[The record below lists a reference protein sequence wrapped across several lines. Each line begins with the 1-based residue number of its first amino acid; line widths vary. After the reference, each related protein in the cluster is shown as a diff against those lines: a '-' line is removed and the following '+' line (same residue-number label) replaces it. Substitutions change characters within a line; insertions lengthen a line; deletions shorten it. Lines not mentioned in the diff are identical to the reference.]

1 VAYLRW
7 GPPLWPS
14 ESAWKL
20 RVEFARNE
28 RAVFSTN
35 ELIVVTGLA
44 LPAADSVTELNLST
58 NRLGHTVRVLGLS
71 SGTGQFSNRHSR
83 MRSSG
88 ICIEVEVSPE
98 LGTRK
103 RLTVLN
109 VRDELGRTVDS
120 GGTGS
125 GGGSYSFNF
134 KPKPDARSLAF
145 SLAVQEVVLG
155 EFVVKPTPFVPN
167 NLPGK

>member
-1 VAYLRW
+1 
-7 GPPLWPS
+7 
-14 ESAWKL
+14 
-20 RVEFARNE
+20 
-28 RAVFSTN
+28 
-35 ELIVVTGLA
+35 
-44 LPAADSVTELNLST
+44 
-58 NRLGHTVRVLGLS
+58 
-71 SGTGQFSNRHSR
+71 
-83 MRSSG
+83 
-88 ICIEVEVSPE
+88 VEVSPE